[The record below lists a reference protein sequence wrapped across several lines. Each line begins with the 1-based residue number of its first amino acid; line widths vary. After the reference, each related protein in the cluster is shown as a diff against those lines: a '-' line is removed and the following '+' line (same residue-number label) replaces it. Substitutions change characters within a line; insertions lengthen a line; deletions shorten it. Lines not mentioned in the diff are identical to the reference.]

1 VTFRFLDEH
10 RDPWPLRLRC
20 DALDVSAAGSYAWRD
35 RPASARPQ
43 RHDALRVA
51 IRALQA
57 EFQARYGSPRVPA
70 ERAARGHDGG
80 VNTVAKFMRGHDL
93 RAKTARKCRCTTDS
107 NHDLPVADH
116 LLDRQCDPAS
126 PNAAWLADRT
136 YIPTG
141 AGWLY
146 LAAVED
152 LYARRGSAGRGP
164 STWRAAWWSMPWRW
178 RWSVACRAK
187 GCGRLPTGGAGTPAT
202 LLRASRPATAARAAG
217 AAGRTAG
224 TTRRGRACSPR
235 CKRSWYTARTWPRGR
250 RPGRR
255 SSSTS
260 RSSPTRGVGTR
271 RWGTSPRRSTNRRNK
286 A

>member
-126 PNAAWLADRT
+126 PNAAWLAGDARSPYAAIALQHVVGSRIGDSRRHVGRT
-136 YIPTG
+136 GVHCCGIRGASIP
-141 AGWLY
+141 
-146 LAAVED
+146 
-152 LYARRGSAGRGP
+152 
-164 STWRAAWWSMPWRW
+164 
-178 RWSVACRAK
+178 
-187 GCGRLPTGGAGTPAT
+187 AGTCQQPLAQPA
-202 LLRASRPATAARAAG
+202 
-217 AAGRTAG
+217 
-224 TTRRGRACSPR
+224 
-235 CKRSWYTARTWPRGR
+235 
-250 RPGRR
+250 
-255 SSSTS
+255 
-260 RSSPTRGVGTR
+260 GVWLQG
-271 RWGTSPRRSTNRRNK
+271 W
-286 A
+286 